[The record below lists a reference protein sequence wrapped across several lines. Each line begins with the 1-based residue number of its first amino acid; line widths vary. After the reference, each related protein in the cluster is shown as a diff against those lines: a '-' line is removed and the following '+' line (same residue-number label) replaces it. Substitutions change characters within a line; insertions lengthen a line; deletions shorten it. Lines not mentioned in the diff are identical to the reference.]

1 MEAQRSQDDHDAGL
15 RFKFVQHNVDIDI
28 DSDAKDFDYNFNPS
42 FGELTNLIRKS
53 SRSLRNRLRSIKKD
67 SEFVERV
74 AEAYQLPVV
83 TNARAGDWYIDPKR
97 RDGSVY
103 FKSTDGHTGQ
113 WKFSSRRLNLGLLGI
128 VEKGYG

>member
-1 MEAQRSQDDHDAGL
+1 MEIQRSKDDHDVEFEFEFA
-15 RFKFVQHNVDIDI
+15 QHRIDTA
-28 DSDAKDFDYNFNPS
+28 SDAKVFDYNFNPS
-42 FGELTNLIRKS
+42 FGELANSIRKS
-53 SRSLRNRLRSIKKD
+53 SRSLRNRLHSIKKD

-74 AEAYQLPVV
+74 AEAYRLPVV

-113 WKFSSRRLNLGLLGI
+113 WKFSSRRLNLGLLAI
-128 VEKGYG
+128 VKKGHG